1 MVIEGVPYRI
11 VGVLAG
17 GQIFNEEI
25 WADAPEHVVQRTAET
40 FGSVIS
46 PLLTTSAPAVP

>member
-25 WADAPEHVVQRTAET
+25 YQDANGVDA
-40 FGSVIS
+40 
-46 PLLTTSAPAVP
+46 APASP